1 MHCGEPSRP
10 TNRFTVDLTPFSP
23 FLRFVRKLAVSKEA
37 KNAMIRFGIAGF
49 GLHAVR
55 RPMPGF
61 GLARNCKVVA
71 LSRPNADKARESAA
85 EYSIPNAFTSTA
97 ELSHCPEVDAVL
109 VTTPNA
115 CHLQDVLTA
124 VAAGKPVLCE
134 KPMAMN
140 ADECRQMVE
149 AARAA
154 GVLLGVAQVF
164 RFEES
169 AARFRERLAAG
180 DIGRPIFART
190 EFSFPG
196 TQHSRTWLTSRALAG
211 GGPIADV
218 GVHCIDALRYILQ
231 DEPRRVTALGRSD
244 EQSGDVEAAAVLSLE
259 FQRGT
264 LAAVL
269 VSIRAAY
276 RTPLEIVGD
285 AGVLRAEDAFNVA
298 LPITLELWR
307 QGKRVA
313 SEEVSNQLAYARQVD
328 SFTAAVEGREVF
340 PASGLLG
347 WQNQIILDAA
357 YRSLSS
363 GKSEVL
369 PAFSDDLSGAA

>member
-1 MHCGEPSRP
+1 
-10 TNRFTVDLTPFSP
+10 
-23 FLRFVRKLAVSKEA
+23 
-37 KNAMIRFGIAGF
+37 MIRFGIAGF

-55 RPMPGF
+55 RLMPGF
-61 GLARNCKVVA
+61 ALAQNCKVVA
-71 LSRPNADKARESAA
+71 LSRRDSNKAREAA
-85 EYSIPNAFTSTA
+85 AQYGIPHVFASTQ
-97 ELSHCPEVDAVL
+97 ELSRCPEVDAML

-134 KPMAMN
+134 KPMGMDAKQ
-140 ADECRQMVE
+140 CRQMVE
-149 AARAA
+149 AARNA

-169 AARFRERLAAG
+169 TARFRERVAAG
-180 DIGRPIFART
+180 DIGSPIFARA

-196 TQHSRTWLTSRALAG
+196 LGHARTWLYDRSIAG

-231 DEPRRVTALGRSD
+231 DEPRLVTALGRPN
-244 EQSGDVEAAAVLSLE
+244 EQSGDVEAAAVLALE

-264 LAAVL
+264 LATVL
-269 VSIRAAY
+269 VSTRAQY

-285 AGVLRAEDAFNVA
+285 AGVLRADDALNVER
-298 LPITLELWR
+298 PVKLELWR
-307 QGKRVA
+307 DGQRVA
-313 SEEVSNQLAYARQVD
+313 EETVSNQLAYARQVD
-328 SFTAAVEGREVF
+328 SFAAAVEGREVF
-340 PASGLLG
+340 PSPGQQG
-347 WQNQIILDAA
+347 WQNQRILDAA

-363 GKSEVL
+363 GKSEEV
-369 PAFSDDLSGAA
+369 PIFSDDPGR